1 VDGTINL
8 EKLDNVIYVG
18 RPAFGKEDGQIG
30 MFKLDAD
37 GNTATL
43 TQVKLGRSSVKYVEI
58 LGGLNPGDKVILSDT
73 SAYDNV
79 ERIRLE

>member
-1 VDGTINL
+1 
-8 EKLDNVIYVG
+8 
-18 RPAFGKEDGQIG
+18 